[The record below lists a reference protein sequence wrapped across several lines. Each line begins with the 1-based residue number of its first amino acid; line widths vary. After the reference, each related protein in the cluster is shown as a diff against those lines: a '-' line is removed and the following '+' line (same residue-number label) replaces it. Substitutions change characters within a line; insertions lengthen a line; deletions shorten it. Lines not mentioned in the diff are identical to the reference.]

1 MTENERINVT
11 ICSSVPNIEGI
22 IIMINPT
29 IFKEIEDRKEFFE
42 TLGIQLG
49 QECKK

>member
-1 MTENERINVT
+1 MTENEGISVT
-11 ICSSVPNIEGI
+11 ICATVPNIEGI
-22 IIMINPT
+22 VIMINPT

-42 TLGIQLG
+42 ALGVKLG